1 MAKRKAK
8 LASGMQIRV
17 RPGVSMPE
25 FESLDISEW
34 TGMVLEMTGKGAD
47 QKVILEW
54 SPECVSQMPAEYVQH
69 CESQGLFH
77 GMACLPIA
85 ALAEPA
91 EAE

>member
-17 RPGVSMPE
+17 RPGVFMPE
-25 FESLDISEW
+25 FESLDIGGW
-34 TGMVLEMTGKGAD
+34 TGMVLETTGKGAD

-54 SPECVSQMPAEYVQH
+54 SPQCLSQMPDDYVRH

-77 GMACLPIA
+77 GMACLPLS
-85 ALAEPA
+85 ALDDPA
-91 EAE
+91 EAD